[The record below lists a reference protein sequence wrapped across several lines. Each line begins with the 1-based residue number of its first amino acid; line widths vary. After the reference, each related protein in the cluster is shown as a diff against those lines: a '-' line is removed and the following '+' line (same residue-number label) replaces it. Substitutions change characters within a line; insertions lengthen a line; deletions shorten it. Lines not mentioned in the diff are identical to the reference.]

1 MAQEYY
7 AIDLPGKILY
17 KKEFNIEIR
26 KITPIEQKFIISL
39 TQKQQKTNKDYL
51 NFIKK
56 LIRFDNPQMKFEEL
70 FWFDVQYILYRIR
83 FTTYE
88 KYPIKLSF
96 ECDNYDE
103 ETNTTC
109 NKEFEQELR
118 MGDLEIITPDDL
130 PNFSNII
137 TLENLGD
144 MPIRNKIIND
154 DLIIEEFAKQKDIN
168 INDVQMRLLLLDLC
182 LISETKSLAELY
194 ALAENGDI
202 TAVDIMN
209 IEEWFTKSVWGVKEE
224 IKIKCP
230 KCGKEAS
237 RGYILSLEDYFSA
250 F

>member
-1 MAQEYY
+1 MAHEYY

-17 KKEFNIEIR
+17 KKEFNTEIR
-26 KITPIEQKFIISL
+26 RITPIEQKFIISL
-39 TQKQQKTNKDYL
+39 SQKQQKTNKDYL

-56 LIRFDNPQMKFEEL
+56 LIKFDNPEMTFEEL

-96 ECDNYDE
+96 ECDNYNE

-109 NKEFEQELR
+109 GKEFEQELR
-118 MGDLEIITPDDL
+118 MGDLEIVTPDDL
-130 PNFSNII
+130 PELSNII
-137 TLENLGD
+137 TLEKLGD

-154 DLIIEEFAKQKDIN
+154 DLIIEDFAKKRNID

-182 LISETKSLAELY
+182 LISDTKPLAALY
-194 ALAENGDI
+194 DLAENGDI
-202 TAVDIMN
+202 TVNDIMA
-209 IEEWFTKSVWGVKEE
+209 IEEWFTKNIWGVKEE